1 MARRKSNIVQPA
13 LSIAQSVAHNIKN
26 RNLMEYF
33 RNIEYLKFG
42 NERQKLAFSEIKKHK
57 ILEKLEKY
65 NPLLTGTIPLGIDL
79 PESDLDIIC
88 ECQNHSEFRA
98 YLLEHFGNK
107 KDFKVYSTKQNGIDS
122 TIAEFKT
129 DNFLIEVFG
138 QNNPIERQNAYR
150 HMIIENRILKEKG
163 SKFKQRVK
171 ELKSK
176 GIKTEPAFARL
187 LGLQGNPYAE
197 LLKLKK

>member
-1 MARRKSNIVQPA
+1 MIEN
-13 LSIAQSVAHNIKN
+13 
-26 RNLMEYF
+26 F
-33 RNIEYLKFG
+33 RNIEYLEFG
-42 NERQKLAFSEIKKHK
+42 NERQKLAFSEIKKYE

-65 NPLLTGTIPLGIDL
+65 NPILTGTIPIGIDL

-88 ECQNHSEFRA
+88 ECQNHSEFKT
-98 YLLEHFGNK
+98 YLSENFSNK
-107 KDFKVYSTKQNGIDS
+107 KDFKIYSTKQNGIDS

-129 DNFLIEVFG
+129 DNFLFEIFG
-138 QNNPIERQNAYR
+138 QNIPTEKQNAYQ

-163 SKFKQRVK
+163 SEFKQKVK

-176 GIKTEPAFARL
+176 GIKTEPAFAKL
-187 LGLQGNPYAE
+187 LGLNGNPYSE